1 MSWAHVAAKNSQK
14 PQEQEKPE
22 ASAGNEWVDVN
33 TSGRF
38 QGRIDIQGDKRQRQ
52 MALLEQALKS
62 PQDAVSG
69 MPCVSNPHVGCI
81 WLNGLFHL
89 H

>member
-1 MSWAHVAAKNSQK
+1 MSWAQVAAKNSQE
-14 PQEQEKPE
+14 PQEQEKPQ
-22 ASAGNEWVDVN
+22 ATAGNEWVDVDSSDRVRGG
-33 TSGRF
+33 T
-38 QGRIDIQGDKRQRQ
+38 DIRGEKRQRQ

-81 WLNGLFHL
+81 WVNGLFHL